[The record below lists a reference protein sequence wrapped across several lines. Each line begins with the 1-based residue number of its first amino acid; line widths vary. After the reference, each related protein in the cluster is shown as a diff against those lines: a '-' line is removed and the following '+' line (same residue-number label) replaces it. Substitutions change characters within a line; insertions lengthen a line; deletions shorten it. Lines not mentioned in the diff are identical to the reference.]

1 MHLHLLT
8 LETLK
13 ASQGASVIVG
23 HVHTNRNIHFDENQ
37 IYFIFHEPFQK
48 AMGKAF
54 WTQSDVNNLSK
65 EKESQSAIVAE
76 EKKKTVTWF
85 HKGLGDAI
93 AVYEF

>member
-1 MHLHLLT
+1 
-8 LETLK
+8 
-13 ASQGASVIVG
+13 
-23 HVHTNRNIHFDENQ
+23 
-37 IYFIFHEPFQK
+37 
-48 AMGKAF
+48 MGKAF

-93 AVYEF
+93 AVYEL